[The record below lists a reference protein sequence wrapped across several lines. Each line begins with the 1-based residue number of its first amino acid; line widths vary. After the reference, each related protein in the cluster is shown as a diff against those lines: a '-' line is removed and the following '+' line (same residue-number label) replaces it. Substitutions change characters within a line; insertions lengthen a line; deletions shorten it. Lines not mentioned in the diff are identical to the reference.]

1 MSNETNTSA
10 QVMRVLDLLEALA
23 GYAATGGT
31 NKDLAEAARTSAPN
45 VTRAMAS
52 LIAKGWARKDENNGR
67 FYPTA
72 QFTRLSYRVDADFD
86 RMQDRLKDRR
96 QAMTGA

>member
-1 MSNETNTSA
+1 MSNESNTSA
-10 QVMRVLDLLEALA
+10 QVLRVLELLEALA
-23 GYAATGGT
+23 GYAATGAT

-52 LIAKGWARKDENNGR
+52 LIAKGWARKDDSNGR

-72 QFTRLSYRVDADFD
+72 QFTRLAFRVEADFD
-86 RMQDRLKDRR
+86 RAQDRLKDRR
-96 QAMTGA
+96 SAMTGA